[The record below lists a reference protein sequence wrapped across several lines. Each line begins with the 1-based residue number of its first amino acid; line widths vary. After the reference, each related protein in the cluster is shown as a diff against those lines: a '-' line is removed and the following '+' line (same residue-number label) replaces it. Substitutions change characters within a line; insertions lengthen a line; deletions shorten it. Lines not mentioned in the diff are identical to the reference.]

1 MRKMDRTKKRNIIGS
16 VVCFFLSMIL
26 GGLGIAV
33 MMFREVYQARRY
45 EFDVEKDDVI
55 RYSVVGAVGYLCQI
69 IIIILLLKGGAL

>member
-1 MRKMDRTKKRNIIGS
+1 MDRTKKRNIIGS
-16 VVCFFLSMIL
+16 VVCFFFSVIL